1 MPDPLLSVRDL
12 RTSFITGAGAA
23 RVVDGVSFDIA
34 PGEVLALVGESGSGK
49 TAAASSILRL
59 LPRAGRIEGGEAFY
73 GGRDILAMGPREL
86 RRIRGKEI
94 AMMLQDPNAALDPV
108 ISVGEQ
114 VAEAARA
121 HGGMSRRRAKALAVE
136 LLESVGI
143 PLPRE
148 RAKAYPH
155 QLSGGM
161 KQRVLLAV
169 ALAAGPRLLIADEPT
184 TALDATIE
192 AQVIALLRSIRARTG
207 MAILLITH
215 DLGVV
220 AELADR
226 VAVMYAGRIV
236 EEAPVGDLFDDP
248 LHPYTR
254 ALFESIPRVHVPGE
268 SLRAI
273 PGDVPDPA
281 AYPRGCRF
289 HPRCSFAIPEC
300 QDRDPRLVPA
310 GTGRGCACIRVG
322 EGAIPPWRAVS

>member
-1 MPDPLLSVRDL
+1 
-12 RTSFITGAGAA
+12 
-23 RVVDGVSFDIA
+23 
-34 PGEVLALVGESGSGK
+34 
-49 TAAASSILRL
+49 
-59 LPRAGRIEGGEAFY
+59 
-73 GGRDILAMGPREL
+73 MGPREL

-94 AMMLQDPNAALDPV
+94 AMMFQDPNAALDPV
-108 ISVGEQ
+108 IPAGEQ

-121 HGGMSRRRAKALAVE
+121 HGTSRRRAKDLAVE

-148 RAKAYPH
+148 RARAYPH

-161 KQRVLLAV
+161 KQRVLLAA

-192 AQVIALLRSIRARTG
+192 AQVIGLLRSIRARTG

-236 EEAPVGDLFDDP
+236 EEAPVGDLFDEP

-254 ALFESIPRVHVPGE
+254 ALFDSLPRGHDPGE

-281 AYPRGCRF
+281 AYPAGCRF
-289 HPRCSFAIPEC
+289 HPRCTLAIPEC
-300 QDRDPRLVPA
+300 RAGDPALVAA
-310 GTGRGCACIRVG
+310 GTGRRCACIRVG
-322 EGAIPPWRAVS
+322 EGALPLRGVP